1 MSRYYQVQ
9 QFAELAGVTVKAL
22 HHYDRLGLLK
32 PRRTE
37 AGYRMYT
44 QTDLERL
51 EQIVALRFI
60 GFPLKQIKLVLDGA
74 AIELGDALR
83 MQRKAIEEKQWLL
96 GRAVRAIRAA
106 EEALQ
111 PGKPADPA
119 ILKRIIEVIDMQE
132 DIATM
137 KKYYRT
143 EAAWEQRRRYYEEG
157 PDEEWKALYRDIG
170 AALGDDPAGE
180 KAQAL
185 AERWLNLSVRAYGGD
200 PNVQTDSMTA
210 WLDREH
216 WPPAIKQRLVEYNME
231 EVVAFVKR
239 AAMAARKKYFSEAA
253 WARLPEITRRNAQQF
268 PHTWQARLD
277 LFCEIEAALG
287 EDPADPKAQALALRW
302 TEQREADSGGDP
314 EIKAGAMRAWADRS
328 NWPAILRWQTEAMYR
343 TTFDRFEKVADF
355 VDAALLERGALAP
368 GSGTFTTAVETSR

>member
-1 MSRYYQVQ
+1 LSRYFQVQ
-9 QFAELAGVTVKAL
+9 EFAELAGVTVKAL

-51 EQIVALRFI
+51 EQVVALRFI
-60 GFPLKQIKLVLDGA
+60 GFPLKQIKLLLDGEA
-74 AIELGDALR
+74 LELGDALR

-96 GRAVRAIRAA
+96 ARAVRAIRAA
-106 EEALQ
+106 EEALL

-137 KKYYRT
+137 KRYYRT
-143 EAAWEQRRRYYEEG
+143 EAAWEMRRRYYEEG
-157 PDEEWKALYRDIG
+157 PDEEWKALYRDIK
-170 AALGDDPAGE
+170 AALHDDDAGE
-180 KAQAL
+180 RAQAL

-216 WPPAIKQRLVEYNME
+216 WPPAMKQRLAEYNME

-239 AAMAARKKYFSEAA
+239 VAMAARKKYFSDPA
-253 WARLPEITRRNAQQF
+253 WARLPEITKRNAQDF
-268 PHTWQARLD
+268 SRTWQTRLD
-277 LFCEIEAALG
+277 LFCETEAALG
-287 EDPADPKAQALALRW
+287 EDPAGAKARALAARW
-302 TEQREADSGGDP
+302 MEQREADSGGDP
-314 EIKAGAMRAWADRS
+314 EVKEGAMRAWADRH
-328 NWPAILRWQTEAMYR
+328 NWPAIMRWQTEALYR
-343 TTFDRFEKVADF
+343 TTFDRFERVADF
-355 VDAALLERGALAP
+355 IDEALAVSTNP
-368 GSGTFTTAVETSR
+368 ASA